1 MAVKAAEP
9 GAIKAKLLV
18 LHGGD
23 DKFTTP
29 EQIESFKQEMTAA
42 SADYKFIVYPGAMHA
57 FTNPDAT
64 AYGKKFNI
72 PLAYNKK
79 ADKESWAEMKKFL
92 EGTLK

>member
-1 MAVKAAEP
+1 
-9 GAIKAKLLV
+9 V

-29 EQIESFKQEMTAA
+29 EQIEAFKDEMKTAG
-42 SADYKFIVYPGAMHA
+42 ADYRFIVYHGAMHA

-64 AYGKKFNI
+64 ANGKKFNI

-92 EGTLK
+92 DETLKQ